1 MQIRRCLLCLSI
13 AMILL
18 CALPLLVAAQ
28 NFSLEQVLSSPFPSD
43 LVTSK
48 RGDKLAWAFDA
59 EGKRNIWIAEAPAFA
74 ARQITRYDKDDGGE
88 LTDLTFAPNGG
99 LIAFARGNEQ
109 GKNSAGEYANPTT
122 DPAGAT
128 KQVMV
133 ADIRTGRV
141 TLIGEGEAPMFNAA
155 GDQVIYS
162 REGKLWTA
170 AIVGG
175 KERKLFELRG
185 NIGAH
190 EWSPD
195 GSQLAFVANRGDH
208 SFIGVYNPRAGNIR
222 FLSPSVDRDT
232 LPRWSPDGK
241 RIAFIRLLNISDA
254 PSMDRE
260 RQQPWA
266 IFVADAESGAAKQIW
281 HSGDQDNDSY
291 PTYPQGVGDY
301 WQWVA
306 GNRLLFPSEKDGWMH
321 LYSVSA
327 DGGALTTLTPGE
339 LEVENI
345 ALGPDKSTV
354 IFSTN
359 KSDIDR
365 RHLWSISVAGG
376 TAKQLTSGEG
386 IEMYPV
392 VFDNGRRVA
401 FLHSTAHDP
410 FMPYTANVDG
420 SNMKPLAPQALPA
433 DFPAAQLVVP
443 EQIIFK
449 AADGLEIHGQ
459 LFKPKNA
466 SGKMPALIFTHGGP
480 PRQMLLGW
488 HYMYYYHN
496 SYAMNQYLASRGYL
510 VLSVNYRSGI
520 GYGRGFRLAQHRGAR
535 GASEYQDVVAGAKYL
550 RSRDDVDSKRV
561 GLWGGSYGGYLT
573 ALGLARNSDIFS
585 AGVDFHGVHD
595 WSQRV
600 AGLPLQFNN
609 QEQNRVARESSPIAS
624 VDKWKSPV
632 LLIHGDDDRNV
643 EFAQTV
649 NLVRLLRKNGVY
661 FEELIFPDEIH
672 DLLLHKDWLQ
682 SYHAG
687 VDFFDK
693 HLK

>member
-1 MQIRRCLLCLSI
+1 MKKFEVLRPWALSLAILCVSTLSI
-13 AMILL
+13 A
-18 CALPLLVAAQ
+18 AQ
-28 NFSLEQVLSSPFPSD
+28 SFTLEQVTSSPFPTD
-43 LVTSK
+43 LVATK
-48 RGDKLAWAFDA
+48 RGDRIAWAFDA

-74 ARQITRYDKDDGGE
+74 ARQLTHYDKDDGGE
-88 LTDLTFAPNGG
+88 LTDLVFAPNGNS
-99 LIAFARGNEQ
+99 IAYARGNEQ
-109 GKNSAGEYANPTT
+109 GKNQAGEYANPTT
-122 DPAGAT
+122 DPAGTRKEVWVVDTRAGRTT
-128 KQVMV
+128 K
-133 ADIRTGRV
+133 
-141 TLIGEGEAPMFNAA
+141 IGEGEAPMFDPS
-155 GDQVIYS
+155 GDQIIYS

-170 AIVGG
+170 PLMGG
-175 KERKLFELRG
+175 KERKLFEIRG

-208 SFIGVYNPRAGNIR
+208 SFIGIYDPRGGSIR
-222 FLSPSVDRDT
+222 FLSPSTDRDV
-232 LPRWSPDGK
+232 LPHWSSDGR
-241 RIAFIRLLNISDA
+241 RIAFIRLFNISDNF
-254 PSMDRE
+254 SLDRE
-260 RQQPWA
+260 RLQPWA
-266 IFVADAESGAAKQIW
+266 IFIGDARTGDARQIW

-291 PTYPQGVGDY
+291 PQGGADF

-306 GNRLLFPSEKDGWMH
+306 GDRLLFPSEKDGWMH
-321 LYSVSA
+321 LYSISTE
-327 DGGALTTLTPGE
+327 GGALTALTPGE
-339 LEVENI
+339 FEVENI
-345 ALGPDKSTV
+345 ALPPDKSTV
-354 IFSTN
+354 VFSTN
-359 KSDIDR
+359 KGDIDR

-376 TAKQLTSGEG
+376 APRQLTSGEG
-386 IEMYPV
+386 IEMYPA

-410 FMPYTANVDG
+410 FMPFTANIDG
-420 SNMKPLAPQALPA
+420 SGMKPLAPQALPR
-433 DFPAAQLVVP
+433 DFPSAQLVVP
-443 EQIIFK
+443 EQVIFK

-466 SGKMPALIFTHGGP
+466 SGKMPAVIFTHGGP

-520 GYGRGFRLAQHRGAR
+520 GYGRSFRLAQHRGAR
-535 GASEYQDVVAGAKYL
+535 GAAEYQDVVAGAKYL
-550 RSRDDVDSKRV
+550 RSRDDVDAKRI

-595 WSQRV
+595 WSLRV
-600 AGLPLQFNN
+600 GGLPLQFNN
-609 QEQNRVARESSPIAS
+609 QEQTRVARESSPIAS

-649 NLVRLLRKNGVY
+649 NLVRLLRKNNVY

-672 DLLLHKDWLQ
+672 DLLLHKDWVRA
-682 SYHAG
+682 YHASA
-687 VDFFDK
+687 DFFDK

>member
-1 MQIRRCLLCLSI
+1 MQIRRCLLLLSF
-13 AMILL
+13 
-18 CALPLLVAAQ
+18 ALIVFGCHQLARAQ
-28 NFSLEQVLSSPFPSD
+28 SFTLQQVLSSPFPSD
-43 LVTSK
+43 LITSK

-59 EGKRNIWIAEAPAFA
+59 EGKRNIWIAEAPNYA
-74 ARQITRYDKDDGGE
+74 ARQLTHFDKDDGGE
-88 LTDLTFAPNGG
+88 LTDLVFAPSGN
-99 LIAFARGNEQ
+99 LIAYARGNEQ
-109 GKNSAGEYANPTT
+109 GKNSAGEYANPTS
-122 DPAGAT
+122 DPDGT
-128 KQVMV
+128 KKEIAVV
-133 ADIRTGRV
+133 EIRTGRV
-141 TLIGEGEAPMFNAA
+141 TVLGEGEAPMFNAT

-170 AIVGG
+170 PFVGG
-175 KERKLFELRG
+175 KERKLFEIRG
-185 NIGAH
+185 TIGAH

-208 SFIGVYNPRAGNIR
+208 SFIGIYDPRAGSIR
-222 FLSPSVDRDT
+222 FMSPSSDRDQA
-232 LPRWSPDGK
+232 PRWSADGR
-241 RIAFIRLLNISDA
+241 RIAFIRLFNISDA
-254 PSMDRE
+254 FSLDRE
-260 RQQPWA
+260 RLQPWA
-266 IFVADAESGAAKQIW
+266 IFVADAGTGNAKQIW
-281 HSGDQDNDSY
+281 RSGDQDNDSY
-291 PTYPQGVGDY
+291 PGGATGEF

-321 LYSVSA
+321 LYSISA
-327 DGGALTTLTPGE
+327 EGGAVTTLTPGDF
-339 LEVENI
+339 EVENI
-345 ALGPDKSTV
+345 ALPPDRSFV

-359 KSDIDR
+359 KGDIDR
-365 RHLWSISVAGG
+365 RHLWSVNVAGG
-376 TAKQLTSGEG
+376 SPRQVTRGEG
-386 IEMYPV
+386 IEMFPV
-392 VFDNGRRVA
+392 LFDNGLRLA

-410 FMPYTANVDG
+410 FMPFTSSVEG
-420 SNMKPLAPQALPA
+420 SNMKPLAPQALPR
-433 DFPAAQLVVP
+433 DFPSAQLMVP
-443 EQIIFK
+443 EQVIFK

-459 LFKPKNA
+459 LFKPKNP

-520 GYGRGFRLAQHRGAR
+520 GYGRSFRLAQHRGAR

-550 RSRDDVDSKRV
+550 RSRDDVDTRRI

-573 ALGLARNSDIFS
+573 ALGLARNSDIFA

-600 AGLPLQFNN
+600 GGLPLTFNN
-609 QEQNRVARESSPIAS
+609 QEQTRVARESSPISS

-643 EFAQTV
+643 EFSQTV
-649 NLVRLLRKNGVY
+649 NLVRLLRKNNVY
-661 FEELIFPDEIH
+661 FEEIIFPDEIH
-672 DLLLHKDWLQ
+672 DFLLHKDWLR
-682 SYHAG
+682 SYQASA
-687 VDFFDK
+687 DFFDK

>member
-1 MQIRRCLLCLSI
+1 MQIRRCS
-13 AMILL
+13 
-18 CALPLLVAAQ
+18 LLVSVAAALFFLIDGSAVGQ
-28 NFSLEQVLSSPFPSD
+28 SFTLEQVMSSPFPTD
-43 LVTSK
+43 LVTTK
-48 RGDKLAWAFDA
+48 RGDKIAWVFDA
-59 EGKRNIWIAEAPAFA
+59 EGKRNIWIAEAPGLA
-74 ARQITRYDKDDGGE
+74 ARQLTHYDKDDGGE
-88 LTDLTFAPNGG
+88 LTDLVFAASGG
-99 LIAFARGNEQ
+99 SIAYARGNEQ
-109 GKNSAGEYANPTT
+109 GKNSAGDYANPTS
-122 DPAGAT
+122 DPAGT
-128 KQVMV
+128 KKEVFV
-133 ADIRTGRV
+133 VDARTGRV
-141 TLIGEGEAPMFNAA
+141 TLIGEGEAPMFSPA
-155 GDQVIYS
+155 GDQIIYE

-170 AIVGG
+170 PLAGG
-175 KERKLFELRG
+175 KERHLFEARG

-195 GSQLAFVANRGDH
+195 GSQLAFVTNRGDH
-208 SFIGVYNPRAGNIR
+208 SFIGIYDSRGGDLR
-222 FLSPSVDRDT
+222 FLSPSTDRD
-232 LPRWSPDGK
+232 LQPRWSADGK
-241 RIAFIRLLNISDA
+241 RIAFIRLFNISDA
-254 PSMDRE
+254 FSLDRE
-260 RQQPWA
+260 RLQPWA
-266 IFVADAESGAAKQIW
+266 IYVADARSGEAKQIW
-281 HSGDQDNDSY
+281 RSGDQDNDSY
-291 PTYPQGVGDY
+291 PQGGADF

-306 GNRLLFPSEKDGWMH
+306 NDRLLFPSEKDGWMH
-321 LYSVSA
+321 LYSISA
-327 DGGALTTLTPGE
+327 AGGALTMLTPGE
-339 LEVENI
+339 FEVENA
-345 ALGPDKSTV
+345 ALTPDKSTV
-354 IFSTN
+354 VFSTN
-359 KSDIDR
+359 KGDIDR

-376 TAKQLTSGEG
+376 TPRQITTGEG

-392 VFDNGRRVA
+392 IFDSGRRVG
-401 FLHSTAHDP
+401 FFHSSARDP
-410 FMPYTANVDG
+410 FMPYVANLDG
-420 SNMKPLAPQALPA
+420 SGMKPLAAQALPA
-433 DFPAAQLVVP
+433 DFPAAQLVAP
-443 EQIIFK
+443 EQVIFK

-520 GYGRGFRLAQHRGAR
+520 GYGRAFRLAPHRGAR

-550 RSRDDVDSKRV
+550 RSRDDVDTRRI

-609 QEQNRVARESSPIAS
+609 QEQNRVARESSPIAA

-643 EFAQTV
+643 EFSQTV

-672 DLLLHKDWLQ
+672 DLLLHKDWLR

-687 VDFFDK
+687 ADFFDK